1 MEKHCQYC
9 DAPIKGRADKK
20 FCDDS
25 CRNAFNNQQ
34 NSDTTNL
41 MRNVNNI
48 LRKNRRILAD
58 LNPEGKTKATKAKLI
73 EKGYNFQ
80 YHTHTLATKAGATY
94 TFCYEYGYLP
104 LDNDFYLLVMRAE

>member
-9 DAPIKGRADKK
+9 DAAIKGRADKK

-48 LRKNRRILAD
+48 LRRNRRILSD
-58 LNPEGKTKATKAKLI
+58 LNPEGKTKVTKAKLL

-80 YHTHTLATKAGATY
+80 YHTSTTTTKAGATY
-94 TFCYEYGYLP
+94 IFCYEYGYLP